1 MDNSSR
7 PSDVL
12 DRVAIALSGL
22 CLLHCAALP
31 LAIAI
36 LPLFAQFSDHHL
48 HAQMLVLII
57 PITVIGLA
65 LGFRRHGQ
73 AGILV
78 AGAASLFVVAIG
90 GTIAHDQY
98 SIIADR
104 VLTIAGSLGLAVTH
118 YRNFR
123 LSRHVSA
130 STME

>member
-36 LPLFAQFSDHHL
+36 LPLFAQFSDDHL
-48 HAQMLVLII
+48 HSQMLVVIM

-73 AGILV
+73 AGVMV
-78 AGAASLFVVAIG
+78 AGAASLIVVAIG
-90 GTIAHDQY
+90 GTIAHDHY
-98 SIIADR
+98 TIIADR
-104 VLTIAGSLGLAVTH
+104 VLTIAGSLGLAVPH

-123 LSRHVSA
+123 LSRHVSP
-130 STME
+130 STTE